1 MKIYLRSKN
10 NALNGLNTSEFCCSR
25 IVFYPLF
32 CSAYRSGE
40 KSGRLSE
47 SLEEI
52 SPAFRKLFEQKVHEF
67 TQFINF
73 AIMFFIG
80 FTLFA
85 IAGLFCYY
93 LYVNS
98 LTKVYMLKTTLYLL
112 AFFAISVLHSKE
124 RKNIMLPYN
133 ELKHDLKKTVQ
144 KEIVFTNLRLPKIVY
159 KGYQKGLK
167 SDLEGIIEINGQSRI
182 VKKGFKRIS

>member
-1 MKIYLRSKN
+1 
-10 NALNGLNTSEFCCSR
+10 
-25 IVFYPLF
+25 
-32 CSAYRSGE
+32 
-40 KSGRLSE
+40 
-47 SLEEI
+47 
-52 SPAFRKLFEQKVHEF
+52 
-67 TQFINF
+67 
-73 AIMFFIG
+73 
-80 FTLFA
+80 
-85 IAGLFCYY
+85 
-93 LYVNS
+93 
-98 LTKVYMLKTTLYLL
+98 MLKTTLYLL

-182 VKKGFKRIS
+182 VKKGSNELVDFEGRKISIKILQITTNNIMLTVNDKPMDIKLFK